1 MEMNMNKWGKG
12 IAAAALLIGL
22 TACGSGDRYTAGT
35 YEGKGKGYS
44 AATSIRLSVTI
55 GEDGAMHEIKVLEA
69 DETRDIGG
77 KAIDKLISSAVAKN
91 SAEVDT
97 ITGATR
103 TSEGFREALKAALE
117 QAQKGK

>member
-1 MEMNMNKWGKG
+1 MKRWIK
-12 IAAAALLIGL
+12 ALPMLALMIGL
-22 TACGSGDRYTAGT
+22 SACGGSRSFTAGT

-44 AATSIRLSVTI
+44 ADTPIRLSVTI

-77 KAIDKLISSAVAKN
+77 KAIDALIGTAISKN